1 MRLARLSNLC
11 SSNLFPLI
19 YIFYGK
25 ISTLSGGGF
34 GKAFWYFGSWDG
46 PLGLGRIVVLLGSRS
61 FAWELGKVGYDR
73 ICTAQSRCR
82 SGGGI
87 LFQHN
92 NVVKQSTV
100 KA

>member
-1 MRLARLSNLC
+1 MRFQCVFFIS
-11 SSNLFPLI
+11 
-19 YIFYGK
+19 IFYRK
-25 ISTLSGGGF
+25 AWSLRRWV

-46 PLGLGRIVVLLGSRS
+46 LLGLGGLIVLLGSRS

-73 ICTAQSRCR
+73 MCTAQSQCT